1 MTANIDSIFIYVI
14 SAKVRELLKPCGEA
28 KFRTEKKMINSNI
41 TNAIA
46 TVLLDYHQEQ
56 ANIKIT
62 AERRVTRSNSKGYTT
77 NLRSNRHSTLDDE
90 DDLQTNVPDVKST
103 KKRNRIDSDD
113 SESEALVIDENA
125 DIKSTFDDLDADPG
139 YKPQKENDEKEDDE
153 EEDDEVEEYQ
163 NENVVQEEEELQ
175 DVQNY
180 EDRESDEPDEPD
192 EVIEVEEDE
201 EAEQTE
207 QTEED
212 EEAEQTEQTEED
224 EEAGEQNKVG
234 ESSEEEHQEPVTSDD
249 EENSDEHIEH
259 SEVEQNIQ
267 GDGEDDDNVDAEEE
281 EQYDD
286 MMNQDL
292 EQIKKQV
299 MNYNQSDSDN

>member
-1 MTANIDSIFIYVI
+1 M
-14 SAKVRELLKPCGEA
+14 KPCGEA

-125 DIKSTFDDLDADPG
+125 DIKSTFDDSDADPG

-163 NENVVQEEEELQ
+163 NENVVQEEEEELQ
-175 DVQNY
+175 DVRNH

-192 EVIEVEEDE
+192 EVIEV
-201 EAEQTE
+201 
-207 QTEED
+207 EED